1 MGTQLL
7 LIEVL
12 SADAI
17 EELIINLAL
26 EGLYVVQ
33 PPYQPVV
40 ISYNGNPFSRPL
52 VQAGFALFLYILYVS
67 IWYMHL

>member
-1 MGTQLL
+1 MGTQL

-17 EELIINLAL
+17 EELIINLTL

-33 PPYQPVV
+33 PPYQWLYLIMETHLVV
-40 ISYNGNPFSRPL
+40 
-52 VQAGFALFLYILYVS
+52 
-67 IWYMHL
+67 H